1 MTLEIFRA
9 LTPFITL
16 ALVFGM
22 GMVSW
27 LIKRLIGENVLH
39 FHDLKKELKDKIEQ
53 KSRIFEK
60 RIDKVEQEIE
70 KLESS
75 RHVDQRYLYERFVS
89 KENFYLSFEK
99 TNDRST
105 RFSNKSTNWAEWSTR
120 SLAPTNN
127 NGL

>member
-99 TNDRST
+99 TERSINEIFKQIYELG
-105 RFSNKSTNWAEWSTR
+105 RMVNQILGANK
-120 SLAPTNN
+120 
-127 NGL
+127 

>member
-89 KENFYLSFEK
+89 KENYYLSFEK
-99 TNDRST
+99 TERSINEIFKQIYELG
-105 RFSNKSTNWAEWSTR
+105 RMVNQILGVNK
-120 SLAPTNN
+120 
-127 NGL
+127 

>member
-70 KLESS
+70 NLESS

-99 TNDRST
+99 TERSINEIFKQIYELG
-105 RFSNKSTNWAEWSTR
+105 RMVNQILGANK
-120 SLAPTNN
+120 
-127 NGL
+127 

>member
-27 LIKRLIGENVLH
+27 LIKKLIGENVFH
-39 FHDLKKELKDKIEQ
+39 FRDLKKELKDKIEQ

-60 RIDKVEQEIE
+60 RVDKVEQKIE
-70 KLESS
+70 NLESS
-75 RHVDQRYLYERFVS
+75 RQVDQRYLYERFVS

-99 TNDRST
+99 TERSINEIFKQIYELG
-105 RFSNKSTNWAEWSTR
+105 RMVNQILGANK
-120 SLAPTNN
+120 
-127 NGL
+127 

>member
-1 MTLEIFRA
+1 MTLELFRA

-60 RIDKVEQEIE
+60 RIDKVEQQIE
-70 KLESS
+70 NLESS

-99 TNDRST
+99 TERSINEIFKQIYELGRMVNQT
-105 RFSNKSTNWAEWSTR
+105 LGANK
-120 SLAPTNN
+120 
-127 NGL
+127 

>member
-39 FHDLKKELKDKIEQ
+39 FHDLKKELKDKIQ
-53 KSRIFEK
+53 
-60 RIDKVEQEIE
+60 Q
-70 KLESS
+70 
-75 RHVDQRYLYERFVS
+75 VS
-89 KENFYLSFEK
+89 HLIKEM
-99 TNDRST
+99 
-105 RFSNKSTNWAEWSTR
+105 
-120 SLAPTNN
+120 
-127 NGL
+127 

>member
-99 TNDRST
+99 TERSINEIFKQIYELG
-105 RFSNKSTNWAEWSTR
+105 RMVNQILGVNK
-120 SLAPTNN
+120 
-127 NGL
+127 

>member
-89 KENFYLSFEK
+89 KENYYLSFEK
-99 TNDRST
+99 TERSINEIFKQIYELG
-105 RFSNKSTNWAEWSTR
+105 RMVNQILGANK
-120 SLAPTNN
+120 
-127 NGL
+127 

>member
-27 LIKRLIGENVLH
+27 LIKRLIGENGRH

-70 KLESS
+70 NLESS
-75 RHVDQRYLYERFVS
+75 RHVDQRYLYERFMS

-99 TNDRST
+99 TERSINEIFKQIYELGRMVNQT
-105 RFSNKSTNWAEWSTR
+105 LGANK
-120 SLAPTNN
+120 
-127 NGL
+127 

>member
-60 RIDKVEQEIE
+60 RIDKVEQNIQN
-70 KLESS
+70 LESS
-75 RHVDQRYLYERFVS
+75 RNVDQKYLYERFMS

-99 TNDRST
+99 TERSINEIFKQIYELGRMINQT
-105 RFSNKSTNWAEWSTR
+105 ISAHR
-120 SLAPTNN
+120 S
-127 NGL
+127 

>member
-27 LIKRLIGENVLH
+27 LIKRLIGENVFH
-39 FHDLKKELKDKIEQ
+39 FRNLKKELKDKIEQ

-60 RIDKVEQEIE
+60 RVDRVEQKIE
-70 KLESS
+70 NLESS
-75 RHVDQRYLYERFVS
+75 RQVDQKYLYERFVS

-99 TNDRST
+99 TERSINEIFKQIYELGRMVNRT
-105 RFSNKSTNWAEWSTR
+105 LGANK
-120 SLAPTNN
+120 
-127 NGL
+127 

>member
-70 KLESS
+70 NLESS

-99 TNDRST
+99 TERSINEIFKQIYELGRLVNQT
-105 RFSNKSTNWAEWSTR
+105 LGANK
-120 SLAPTNN
+120 
-127 NGL
+127 

>member
-1 MTLEIFRA
+1 MTLELFRA

-99 TNDRST
+99 TERSINEIFKQIYELGRMVNQT
-105 RFSNKSTNWAEWSTR
+105 LGANK
-120 SLAPTNN
+120 
-127 NGL
+127 

>member
-53 KSRIFEK
+53 KSRNFEK

-89 KENFYLSFEK
+89 KENYYLSFEK
-99 TNDRST
+99 TERSINEIFKQIYELG
-105 RFSNKSTNWAEWSTR
+105 RMVNQILGSNK
-120 SLAPTNN
+120 
-127 NGL
+127 